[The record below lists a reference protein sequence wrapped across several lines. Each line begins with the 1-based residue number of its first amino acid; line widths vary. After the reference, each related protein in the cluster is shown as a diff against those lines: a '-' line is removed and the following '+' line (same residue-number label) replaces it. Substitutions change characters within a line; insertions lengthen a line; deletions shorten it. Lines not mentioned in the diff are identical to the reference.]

1 MQQALT
7 QPEIRLRF
15 ILKSLLGISV
25 ILIVFHLFPGWQPER
40 LSGILNDG
48 YRLFSNGSMVQA
60 VLILLLLGLIIGDI
74 RRFNQIIRVFIVFLI
89 VDLIFTILH
98 LIRLEYPETEKN
110 ILDWSIIIDLLLIA
124 ILVICNR
131 AAGKARYDI
140 KYLSV
145 RQFQTLQALAEV
157 CIAGDSDAWQ
167 LEIKPVEVASNVDG
181 YLISFQAKSKWVMKL
196 VLSCMEFYP
205 LLSFHMPLSLMLP
218 DTRLQFLKR
227 RFLTDEE
234 FRTTPDWW
242 RQLVQAAIR
251 MSKQLCYMGY
261 YSDERVYES
270 IGYKKFTERPDFAE
284 RFKTF
289 PENHSKSN
297 KLRVLTEKDM
307 ERTEIT
313 ADVVIVG
320 SGAAASI
327 LANQLI
333 EQGRKVLM
341 LERGNH
347 VDPKDFN
354 EKEVDMV
361 SRLYQNGA
369 LQLSRDFRFQV
380 FQGSCVGG
388 STVVN
393 NAACFK
399 TPDYILDRWINE
411 LGIGIDRER
420 YLRSIDE
427 LYALLHVAHT
437 PQMTVDKYLN
447 PGGRLFSEACQKM
460 GYGIPELDSIMAN
473 IDGCL
478 GCGYCNIGCKYGR
491 KLSMLDTIL
500 PQTQISHPGSL
511 QIIAGCEALGF
522 NRDGQS
528 NRIASVTAQFG
539 SGKKIT
545 VRGKTFVSSAGAI
558 SSSILLIN
566 SKLGINNAG
575 KKLSF
580 NLGSQITAVYDK
592 TVNSFDGLQIS
603 HFLRTGDRRY
613 VMETWFNPPMFQ
625 STAMPGW
632 FDQHFRN
639 MRDYSK
645 MACTGV
651 LVGTASNAEVRAKG
665 LFGRDIAYEPTE
677 EDFNSLMD
685 ALTKVSEI
693 YLNGGATRVMPNTF
707 NYYEY
712 RNIPDLKERI
722 RKDVKASRDI
732 STGTGHPQGGN
743 VMSNDPAT
751 GVVDSQFKVFG
762 FENLFVCDASVFPT
776 SLGLNPQVTVMALAH
791 YAAPLIAKSN

>member
-7 QPEIRLRF
+7 QSEIRLRF
-15 ILKSLLGISV
+15 LLKSLLGISV
-25 ILIVFHLFPGWQPER
+25 VLIVFHLFPGWSPES
-40 LSGILNDG
+40 LSGLFKDG

-60 VLILLLLGLIIGDI
+60 VLIVLLLGLIIGDV

-98 LIRLEYPETEKN
+98 LARIEYTDTEKN
-110 ILDWSIIIDLLLIA
+110 ILYWSIGIDLLLIA
-124 ILVICNR
+124 TLSLANR
-131 AAGKARYDI
+131 AAGRARYDL

-167 LEIKPVEVASNVDG
+167 LEIKPAEVASNVDA
-181 YLISFQAKSKWVMKL
+181 YLISFEAKSKWVMKL
-196 VLSCMEFYP
+196 VLSAMEFYP

-234 FRTTPDWW
+234 FRATPDWW
-242 RQLVQAAIR
+242 RRLIQAAIR

-270 IGYKKFTERPDFAE
+270 IGYKKFTERADFQD

-289 PENHSKSN
+289 PENHSKS
-297 KLRVLTEKDM
+297 KQLRVLTEK
-307 ERTEIT
+307 EISSAEID

-333 EQGRKVLM
+333 ELGRKVLM
-341 LERGNH
+341 VERGNH
-347 VDPKDFN
+347 VDPKEFN

-411 LGIGIDRER
+411 MGIGLDRER
-420 YLRSIDE
+420 YLRSTDE

-437 PQMTVDKYLN
+437 PRMTEDKYLN

-460 GYGIPELDSIMAN
+460 GYGLPQLDSIMAN

-500 PQTQISHPGSL
+500 PITQIDHPGSL
-511 QIIAGCEALGF
+511 QIIAGCEALSF
-522 NRDGQS
+522 NRNGQS
-528 NRIASVTAQFG
+528 NRITSVTAQFG

-545 VRGKTFVSSAGAI
+545 VKGKTFVSSAGAI

-566 SKLGINNAG
+566 SNLGITNAG

-603 HFLRTGDRRY
+603 HFLKTDDRRY

-639 MRDYSK
+639 MREYNK

-651 LVGTASNAEVRAKG
+651 LVGTASNAVVRAKG
-665 LFGRDIAYEPTE
+665 LFGRDIDYEPTE

-712 RNIPDLKERI
+712 RNVPDLKERI

-751 GVVDSQFKVFG
+751 GVVDSGFKVFG

>member
-7 QPEIRLRF
+7 QPEIWLRF
-15 ILKSLLGISV
+15 ILKSLLLISIV
-25 ILIVFHLFPGWQPER
+25 LIVFHVFPNWSPER
-40 LSGILNDG
+40 FSGILNEG

-60 VLILLLLGLIIGDI
+60 VLLVLLLMLAIGDV
-74 RRFNQIIRVFIVFLI
+74 RRFNQIIRVFTIFLI
-89 VDLIFTILH
+89 IDLAFTILH
-98 LIRLEYPETEKN
+98 LLRNENSDAEKN
-110 ILDWSIIIDLLLIA
+110 IFYWSIAIDLLL
-124 ILVICNR
+124 LVILSVSNR
-131 AAGKARYDI
+131 AAGKARYNL

-157 CIAGDSDAWQ
+157 CIAGDSDAWE
-167 LEIKPVEVASNVDG
+167 LEIKPIEVASNVDG
-181 YLISFQAKSKWVMKL
+181 YLISFEAKSKWVMKM
-196 VLSCMEFYP
+196 VLSCMEYYP
-205 LLSFHMPLSLMLP
+205 LLSLHVPLSLMLP
-218 DTRLQFLKR
+218 DARLQFLKR

-234 FRTTPDWW
+234 FRSTPDWW
-242 RQLVQAAIR
+242 RQMIQAAIR

-261 YSDERVYES
+261 YSDERVYKS
-270 IGYKKFTERPDFAE
+270 IGYTKFTERPDMQE

-289 PENHSKSN
+289 PEGHSKSN
-297 KLRVLTEKDM
+297 QLKVLDENTINSAEL
-307 ERTEIT
+307 IN
-313 ADVVIVG
+313 DVIIVG

-327 LANQLI
+327 LANQLV
-333 EQGRKVLM
+333 EQGRKVL
-341 LERGNH
+341 LVERGKH
-347 VDPKDFN
+347 VDPKYFN

-399 TPDYILDRWINE
+399 TPDYILDRWTNE
-411 LGIGIDRER
+411 MGIAIDRER
-420 YLRSIDE
+420 YQKSTDA
-427 LYALLHVAHT
+427 LYDLLHVSHV
-437 PQMTVDKYLN
+437 PQMTDDKYLN
-447 PGGRLFSEACQKM
+447 PGGRLFSDACGKM
-460 GYGIPELDSIMAN
+460 GYGLPELDSIMAN
-473 IDGCL
+473 INGCL

-491 KLSMLDTIL
+491 KLSMLDTVL
-500 PQTQISHPGSL
+500 PLTQISHPGSL
-511 QIIAGCEALGF
+511 QIISGCEALNF
-522 NRDGQS
+522 NRDGRS
-528 NRIASVTAQFG
+528 NRILSVTAQFE

-545 VRGKTFVSSAGAI
+545 IKGKTFVSSAGAV
-558 SSSILLIN
+558 SSSILLIKSN
-566 SKLGINNAG
+566 LGIANAG
-575 KKLSF
+575 KRLSF

-592 TVNSFDGLQIS
+592 VVNSYDGLQIS
-603 HFLRTGDRRY
+603 HFLKTDDRRY

-639 MRDYSK
+639 MLEYNK

-651 LVGTASNAEVRAKG
+651 LVGTASNATVKAKG
-665 LFGRDIAYEPTE
+665 LLGRDIDYEPTE

-712 RNIPDLKERI
+712 CDIPDLKERI

-743 VMSNDPAT
+743 VMSSDPAT
-751 GVVDSQFKVFG
+751 GVVDIGFKVFG
-762 FENLFVCDASVFPT
+762 FDNLFVCDASVFPT
-776 SLGLNPQVTVMALAH
+776 SLGVNPQVTVMALAH
-791 YAAPLIAKSN
+791 YAAPLIAKSI

>member
-1 MQQALT
+1 
-7 QPEIRLRF
+7 
-15 ILKSLLGISV
+15 
-25 ILIVFHLFPGWQPER
+25 
-40 LSGILNDG
+40 
-48 YRLFSNGSMVQA
+48 
-60 VLILLLLGLIIGDI
+60 
-74 RRFNQIIRVFIVFLI
+74 
-89 VDLIFTILH
+89 
-98 LIRLEYPETEKN
+98 
-110 ILDWSIIIDLLLIA
+110 
-124 ILVICNR
+124 
-131 AAGKARYDI
+131 
-140 KYLSV
+140 
-145 RQFQTLQALAEV
+145 
-157 CIAGDSDAWQ
+157 
-167 LEIKPVEVASNVDG
+167 
-181 YLISFQAKSKWVMKL
+181 MK
-196 VLSCMEFYP
+196 
-205 LLSFHMPLSLMLP
+205 
-218 DTRLQFLKR
+218 D
-227 RFLTDEE
+227 
-234 FRTTPDWW
+234 
-242 RQLVQAAIR
+242 
-251 MSKQLCYMGY
+251 
-261 YSDERVYES
+261 
-270 IGYKKFTERPDFAE
+270 

-289 PENHSKSN
+289 PEGHSKSN
-297 KLRVLTEKDM
+297 RLQVLDENTLQSEAL
-307 ERTEIT
+307 IS
-313 ADVVIVG
+313 DVVIVG

-341 LERGNH
+341 IERGKH

-369 LQLSRDFRFQV
+369 LQLSRDFRFQI

-411 LGIGIDRER
+411 MGIAIDREK
-420 YLRSIDE
+420 YLKSIDS
-427 LYALLHVAHT
+427 LYELLHVSHV
-437 PQMTVDKYLN
+437 PQMTDDKYLN
-447 PGGRLFSEACQKM
+447 PGGRLFSDACGKM
-460 GYGIPELDSIMAN
+460 GYELPELDSIMAN
-473 IDGCL
+473 INGCL

-500 PQTQISHPGSL
+500 PLTQISHPGSL
-511 QIIAGCEALGF
+511 QIISGCEALSF
-522 NRDGQS
+522 NRDRRS
-528 NRIASVTAQFG
+528 NRISSVTAQFE
-539 SGKKIT
+539 SGKKINLK
-545 VRGKTFVSSAGAI
+545 GKTFVSSAGAV
-558 SSSILLIN
+558 SSSILLIKSN
-566 SKLGINNAG
+566 LGIVNAG

-639 MRDYSK
+639 MLEYNK

-651 LVGTASNAEVRAKG
+651 LVGTSSNATVKARG
-665 LFGRDIAYEPTE
+665 LLGRDIDYEPTE

-685 ALTKVSEI
+685 ALTRVSEI

-712 RNIPDLKERI
+712 RDIPDLKERI

-751 GVVDSQFKVFG
+751 GVVDSGFKVFG

-776 SLGLNPQVTVMALAH
+776 SLGVNPQVTVMALAH
-791 YAAPLIAKSN
+791 YAAPLIAKSV